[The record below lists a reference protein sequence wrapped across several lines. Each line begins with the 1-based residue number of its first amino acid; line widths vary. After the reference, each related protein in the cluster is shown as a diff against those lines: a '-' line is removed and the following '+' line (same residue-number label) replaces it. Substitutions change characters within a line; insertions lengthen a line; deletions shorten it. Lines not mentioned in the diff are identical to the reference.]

1 MNIEALRNY
10 ALSNI
15 NEQSKIDLFNLL
27 FDSNIINKNLLLK
40 ACINH
45 FYDEKYKA
53 NDCHSMNTVM
63 DAAIEFNVSI
73 STVHNTI
80 YKYRK
85 VTLKF

>member
-1 MNIEALRNY
+1 MNIEALKNY

-15 NEQSKIDLFNLL
+15 KEQSKIDLFNSL

-45 FYDEKYKA
+45 FYDAKFKE
-53 NDCHSMNTVM
+53 NDCHSLNTVM
-63 DAAIEFNVSI
+63 DAAIEFEVSI

-85 VTLKF
+85 VTLRF